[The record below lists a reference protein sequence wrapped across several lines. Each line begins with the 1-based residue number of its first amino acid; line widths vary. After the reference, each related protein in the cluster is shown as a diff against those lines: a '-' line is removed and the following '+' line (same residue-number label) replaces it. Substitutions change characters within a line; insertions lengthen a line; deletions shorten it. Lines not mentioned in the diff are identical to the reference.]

1 MRQALHIL
9 VAIHAGKHGAMNG
22 MLELA
27 FIHKQA
33 DLFALHVRGQC
44 GVGVTG
50 KTVSILELM
59 FGMSRTSPD
68 KQGQNER
75 LSENSFARVHA
86 YEEMLCWKS
95 PQ

>member
-1 MRQALHIL
+1 
-9 VAIHAGKHGAMNG
+9 
-22 MLELA
+22 
-27 FIHKQA
+27 
-33 DLFALHVRGQC
+33 
-44 GVGVTG
+44 
-50 KTVSILELM
+50 M